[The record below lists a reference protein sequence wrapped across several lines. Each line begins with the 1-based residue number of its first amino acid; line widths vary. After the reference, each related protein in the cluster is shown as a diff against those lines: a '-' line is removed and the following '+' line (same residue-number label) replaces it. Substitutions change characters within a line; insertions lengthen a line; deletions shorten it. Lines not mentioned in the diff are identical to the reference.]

1 MSCAPHWS
9 RRFAVATL
17 LVVLAVGVGGCRR
30 KRSTSKPASAPPT
43 SAPAVPGL
51 YVEEGL
57 ASWYGHPYH
66 GRPTANGE
74 IYDMDKMTA
83 AHRTL
88 PFNTWVK
95 VTNLENKRETKLR
108 INDRGPF
115 IEGRIIDLSRA
126 GADAIA
132 MLGPGTAV
140 VRIEVVESPAGASIE
155 ARYGVQVGAFKVVAN
170 ANGLR
175 EELSKRFRDVNVVTY
190 DAPDGLYYRVRVGR
204 VSTIDEAQKLAG
216 QLRRE
221 KDIAATFVVRLD

>member
-1 MSCAPHWS
+1 MNNAPQWL
-9 RRFAVATL
+9 RRLAVAAL
-17 LVVLAVGVGGCRR
+17 LVVLAIGVGGCRR
-30 KRSTSKPASAPPT
+30 KRTASSKPPSTP
-43 SAPAVPGL
+43 PAVPGL

-74 IYDMDKMTA
+74 IYDMEKMTA

-95 VTNLENKRETKLR
+95 VTNMENKRETKLR

-115 IEGRIIDLSRA
+115 IEGRIIDLSRV
-126 GADAIA
+126 GAEAIA

-140 VRIEVVESPAGASIE
+140 VRIEVVESPPGASIE

-170 ANGLR
+170 AERLR
-175 EELSKRFRDVNVVTY
+175 QELSKSYRDVIVVVY
-190 DAPDGLYYRVRVGR
+190 DAPDALYYRVRVGR
-204 VSTIDEAQKLAG
+204 APTIEEAQKLAG

-221 KDIAATFVVRLD
+221 PDIVATFVVRLD

>member
-1 MSCAPHWS
+1 MSPAPQWG
-9 RRFAVATL
+9 RRLAVATL
-17 LVVLAVGVGGCRR
+17 LVVLAIGVGGCRR
-30 KRSTSKPASAPPT
+30 KRSASSSPASSSSP
-43 SAPAVPGL
+43 PAVPGL

-74 IYDMDKMTA
+74 IYDMSKMTA

-95 VTNLENKRETKLR
+95 VTNLENKRETRLR

-115 IEGRIIDLSRA
+115 IEGRIIDLSRT

-140 VRIEVVESPAGASIE
+140 VRVEVVESPAGVSIE
-155 ARYGVQVGAFKVVAN
+155 AFYGVQVGAFKVVAN
-170 ANGLR
+170 AERLKQ
-175 EELSKRFRDVNVVTY
+175 ELSKSYRDVNVVVY

-204 VSTIDEAQKLAG
+204 TATIEEAQKLAG
-216 QLRRE
+216 RLKRE
-221 KDIAATFVVRLD
+221 PDIAATFVVRLD

>member
-1 MSCAPHWS
+1 MYC
-9 RRFAVATL
+9 
-17 LVVLAVGVGGCRR
+17 
-30 KRSTSKPASAPPT
+30 
-43 SAPAVPGL
+43 
-51 YVEEGL
+51 EEGL

-74 IYDMDKMTA
+74 IYDMNKMTA

-95 VTNLENKRETKLR
+95 VTNLENKKETKLR

-115 IEGRIIDLSRA
+115 IEGRIIDLSRS

-140 VRIEVVESPAGASIE
+140 VRVEVVESPAGVSIE
-155 ARYGVQVGAFKVVAN
+155 AFYGVQVGAFKVVAN
-170 ANGLR
+170 AERLKQ
-175 EELSKRFRDVNVVTY
+175 ELSKSYRDVNVVTY

-216 QLRRE
+216 RLKRE
-221 KDIAATFVVRLD
+221 PDIAATFVVRLD

>member
-1 MSCAPHWS
+1 MSRSTLWF
-9 RRFAVATL
+9 RRAGIAALL
-17 LVVLAVGVGGCRR
+17 LVVALGVGGCRR
-30 KRSTSKPASAPPT
+30 KKATGAAKPPSTAPP
-43 SAPAVPGL
+43 AVSGL

-74 IYDMDKMTA
+74 IYDMNKMTA

-95 VTNLENKRETKLR
+95 VTNLENQKETRLR

-126 GADAIA
+126 GAEAIA
-132 MLGPGTAV
+132 MIGPGTAV
-140 VRIEVVESPAGASIE
+140 VRVEVVETPAGASIE

-170 ANGLR
+170 ANRLR
-175 EELSKRFRDVNVVTY
+175 EELSKSYREVNVVTY

-204 VSTIDEAQKLAG
+204 LATIEEAQKLAS
-216 QLRRE
+216 QLKRE
-221 KDIAATFVVRLD
+221 PDITATFVVRLD

>member
-1 MSCAPHWS
+1 VSPAPQWL
-9 RRFAVATL
+9 RRAAVAAL

-30 KRSTSKPASAPPT
+30 KRAASSKPPSTSSP
-43 SAPAVPGL
+43 PAVPGL

-74 IYDMDKMTA
+74 IYDMNKMTA

-115 IEGRIIDLSRA
+115 IEGRIIDLSRS

-140 VRIEVVESPAGASIE
+140 VRVEVVESPAGVSLE
-155 ARYGVQVGAFKVVAN
+155 ARYGVQVGAFKMVAN
-170 ANGLR
+170 AERLKQ
-175 EELSKRFRDVNVVTY
+175 ELSKSYRDVNVVTY

-204 VSTIDEAQKLAG
+204 TATIDEAQKLAG
-216 QLRRE
+216 RLKRE
-221 KDIAATFVVRLD
+221 PDIAATFVVRLD

>member
-1 MSCAPHWS
+1 M
-9 RRFAVATL
+9 
-17 LVVLAVGVGGCRR
+17 
-30 KRSTSKPASAPPT
+30 
-43 SAPAVPGL
+43 
-51 YVEEGL
+51 

-66 GRPTANGE
+66 GRPTSNGE
-74 IYDMDKMTA
+74 IYDMNKMTA

-115 IEGRIIDLSRA
+115 VEGRIIDLSRA

-140 VRIEVVESPAGASIE
+140 VRIEVVESPPGASIE
-155 ARYGVQVGAFKVVAN
+155 ARYGVQVGAFKIVAN
-170 ANGLR
+170 ADRLQ
-175 EELSKRFRDVNVVTY
+175 EELSKSYRDVNIVTY

-204 VSTIDEAQKLAG
+204 VRSIDEAQKLASR
-216 QLRRE
+216 LKRE
-221 KDIAATFVVRLD
+221 PDITATFVVRLD